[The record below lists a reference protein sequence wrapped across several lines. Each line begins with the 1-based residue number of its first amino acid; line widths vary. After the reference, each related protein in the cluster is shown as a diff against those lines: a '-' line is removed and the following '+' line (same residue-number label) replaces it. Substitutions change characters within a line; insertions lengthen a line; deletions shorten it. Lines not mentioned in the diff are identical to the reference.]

1 MTTDTFD
8 FAGRFGTAVLRS
20 LPAEMAHDVGM
31 YLMSKGLLNLLPQ
44 PLFPSVKTQMTTD
57 IPGIGMLRHP
67 IGLAAGFDKNARCP
81 HAFQRMGF
89 SFLELG
95 TVTPRPQPG
104 NPKPRLFREPGQRA
118 IINRM
123 GFNSDG
129 GENVASRLRKH
140 QWTPAH
146 VPLGINLGKNKDT
159 PASNAVSDYVNG
171 VQRFASLAQYFVI
184 NISSPNTP
192 GLRDLATPEFIS
204 NLAAAIGREKSRS
217 WIKLDPD
224 MDRKTFQELI
234 TTIRLEEFGGVILSN
249 THRVEQPQ
257 AGGQSGHPLLSPAN
271 AVLEW
276 AWEVHH
282 GSLPMIASGG
292 ILSGID
298 AFHKIARGACAVQL
312 YTALIYRGPGAVARI
327 YEELAW
333 ELRLRNISSVRDAI
347 GSWYEE

>member
-1 MTTDTFD
+1 MTIDTFD
-8 FAGRFGTAVLRS
+8 LAGRWGTALLRT

-31 YLMSKGLLNLLPQ
+31 YLMSKGLLDLLPT
-44 PLFPSVKTQMTTD
+44 PLFSSQPIQMTTE
-57 IPGIGMLRHP
+57 IPGVGTLRHP

-129 GENVASRLRKH
+129 GEKVAARLRAH
-140 QWTPAH
+140 AWSSSH
-146 VPLGINLGKNKDT
+146 VPLGINLGKNKET
-159 PASNAVSDYVNG
+159 PISHAVADYVNG
-171 VQRFASLAQYFVI
+171 VERFSSLARYFVI

-192 GLRDLATPEFIS
+192 GLRELATPEFIAD
-204 NLAAAIGREKSRS
+204 LGAAIGPERSRA

-224 MDRKTFQELI
+224 MDRKTFQALI
-234 TTIRLEEFGGVILSN
+234 ESIRAEEFAGVVLSN
-249 THRVEQPQ
+249 THRVEQPHS
-257 AGGQSGHPLLSPAN
+257 GGQSGHPLLSPSNTA
-271 AVLEW
+271 LEW
-276 AWEVHH
+276 AWDVHR
-282 GSLPMIASGG
+282 GNLPMIASGG

-298 AFHKIARGACAVQL
+298 VFHKIARGACAVQL
-312 YTALIYRGPGAVARI
+312 YTALIYRGPGAILRI
-327 YEELAW
+327 YDELAW
-333 ELRLRNISSVRDAI
+333 ELKLRKISSVRDAI